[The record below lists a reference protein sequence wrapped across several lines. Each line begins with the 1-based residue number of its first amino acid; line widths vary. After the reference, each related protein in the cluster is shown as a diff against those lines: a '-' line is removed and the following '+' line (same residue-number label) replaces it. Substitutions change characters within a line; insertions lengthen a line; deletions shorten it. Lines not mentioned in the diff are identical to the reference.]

1 MRNFIRN
8 TAERWHFAMEKVMP
22 DSFIF
27 AILLTFIVF
36 ILALIVVQA
45 SPVKIVE
52 SWYRGFWAY
61 LAFSMQMVVL
71 LIFGYSLAI
80 SRVGVKV
87 IDSITG
93 IAKTPAQAVA
103 VVAAVAAILG
113 AINWGLGLI
122 GGIFLCLGAARRVKG
137 IHWPLLVASAY
148 IGMEST
154 VPWSISI
161 TEPLLLN
168 SPGWGWSPDI
178 IPAIE
183 KEIGRKLAPMA
194 FDQTIYATASL
205 FGLILT
211 PIVAVLTCYLMHPTP
226 ERTKSI
232 SAESLEKL
240 AAEAQF
246 KLEKPKEMA
255 LADKLNWS
263 RTLWILIC
271 IMTFAAIFLWF
282 RGKSFMQVDLNMYN
296 FIFIGIAMLLHENL
310 ARFVESVKMG
320 SKAAFGIIMQ
330 FPFYAGI
337 FGIMA
342 YTGLLKVV
350 AEWFV
355 AISTPFFY
363 PLVTQVSSGIINMFI
378 PSSGGIWM
386 VQGPI
391 MILAANKLGVAFN
404 RVVMAFTAGEVL
416 TNTIQPFWALPL
428 LGATGTEMRTIMGY
442 CLLATLFMFVLVA
455 LIYLFLPM

>member
-1 MRNFIRN
+1 MRSFIRN
-8 TAERWHFAMEKVMP
+8 WAEKWHFGMEKVMP

-27 AILLTFIVF
+27 AALLTFVVF
-36 ILALIVVQA
+36 IMALVVVGA
-45 SPVKIVE
+45 SPVQIVQ
-52 SWYRGFWAY
+52 SWYKGFWAY
-61 LAFSMQMVVL
+61 QPFSMQMVIL

-80 SRVGVKV
+80 TRLGVKA
-87 IDSITG
+87 IDAVTG

-113 AINWGLGLI
+113 AINWGLGLV

-148 IGMEST
+148 IGAFST
-154 VPWSISI
+154 ITWSMSI

-168 SPGWGWSPDI
+168 SPGWGWTPDI
-178 IPAIE
+178 VPAIE
-183 KEIGRKLAPMA
+183 KEIGRKLAPMP
-194 FDQTIYATASL
+194 FDQTIYATASVI
-205 FGLILT
+205 GLILT

-232 SAESLEKL
+232 SPEALEKL
-240 AAEAQF
+240 AAESQF
-246 KLEKPKEMA
+246 KLERPKEMA

-350 AEWFV
+350 AGWFV
-355 AISTPFFY
+355 AISTPFLY
-363 PLVTQVSSGIINMFI
+363 PLVTQISSGIINMFI

-442 CLLATLFMFVLVA
+442 CLLATFFMFVLVA

>member
-1 MRNFIRN
+1 MRKFIRN
-8 TAERWHFAMEKVMP
+8 TAEKWHFGMEKVMP

-27 AILLTFIVF
+27 AVLLTFIVF
-36 ILALIVVQA
+36 ILALLVVRA

-61 LAFSMQMVVL
+61 LGFSMQMVIL
-71 LIFGYSLAI
+71 LVFGYSLAI

-87 IDSITG
+87 IDSVTG

-103 VVAAVAAILG
+103 VVAAAGAVLG
-113 AINWGLGLI
+113 AINWGLALVA
-122 GGIFLCLGAARRVKG
+122 GIFLCLGAARRVKG
-137 IHWPLLVASAY
+137 VHWPLLVASAY

-154 VPWSISI
+154 VPWSMSI

-168 SPGWGWSPDI
+168 SPGWGWAPDI
-178 IPAIE
+178 VPAIE
-183 KEIGRKLAPMA
+183 KEIGQKLIPMG

-211 PIVAVLTCYLMHPTP
+211 PILAVLICYLMHPTP
-226 ERTKSI
+226 ERTRSI
-232 SAESLEKL
+232 SPENLENL
-240 AAEAQF
+240 AAEAHF
-246 KLEKPKEMA
+246 KLEKPREMA

-282 RGKSFMQVDLNMYN
+282 RGKSFLQVDLNMYN
-296 FIFIGIAMLLHENL
+296 FIFIGIAMLAHGNL
-310 ARFVESVKMG
+310 ARFVESVKLG

-355 AISTPFFY
+355 AISTPFLF
-363 PLVTQVSSGIINMFI
+363 PAITMISSGVINMFI

-442 CLLATLFMFVLVA
+442 CLLATLFMFTLVA